1 MGALFW
7 FFVWSPTT
15 PCYVGTHPC
24 RQAGLGLDYPTFVR
38 SFGDESMIALLVRMW
53 LRLNWSGIALF
64 VIWFKPSNQ
73 KWINC
78 DYLSKKRVSMTVY
91 MIISPSM
98 AEKKHT
104 LPAFPFLQIL
114 CPFVVDESPIHAF
127 FTKSCNHQA
136 AISQFPIGYIPNS
149 TKNIRNPEIPNN
161 SHFNVGCSQ
170 HFEARSLIPWGEDS
184 APPLPRRADAAVP
197 APNGPP
203 ATPRRVLSAWGS
215 TGRGRKGLPGRCQ
228 RSHAAPVG
236 PYQKSRFKQEKS
248 DRTWS
253 ENWTCAF
260 FLVMWKA
267 LKEEVLDRCQIF
279 LKT

>member
-1 MGALFW
+1 
-7 FFVWSPTT
+7 
-15 PCYVGTHPC
+15 
-24 RQAGLGLDYPTFVR
+24 
-38 SFGDESMIALLVRMW
+38 
-53 LRLNWSGIALF
+53 
-64 VIWFKPSNQ
+64 
-73 KWINC
+73 
-78 DYLSKKRVSMTVY
+78 MTVY

-104 LPAFPFLQIL
+104 LPAFPFLQMI
-114 CPFVVDESPIHAF
+114 CPLVVDESPLHAF

-161 SHFNVGCSQ
+161 PHFNVGCSQ
-170 HFEARSLIPWGEDS
+170 HFEARSLIPWGQDS
-184 APPLPRRADAAVP
+184 APPLRRRADAAVP

-203 ATPRRVLSAWGS
+203 ASPRRGPSAWGS

-236 PYQKSRFKQEKS
+236 PYQKIPKADSIRKNLTGLDLRTEHVRFF
-248 DRTWS
+248 W
-253 ENWTCAF
+253 W
-260 FLVMWKA
+260 MWKA

-279 LKT
+279 LKTYRLDK

>member
-1 MGALFW
+1 
-7 FFVWSPTT
+7 
-15 PCYVGTHPC
+15 
-24 RQAGLGLDYPTFVR
+24 
-38 SFGDESMIALLVRMW
+38 
-53 LRLNWSGIALF
+53 
-64 VIWFKPSNQ
+64 
-73 KWINC
+73 
-78 DYLSKKRVSMTVY
+78 

-98 AEKKHT
+98 AEKTHFASIPISRNDMPVCCWGTPCHPLST
-104 LPAFPFLQIL
+104 LCSPKVAITKQPYHNFQLAI
-114 CPFVVDESPIHAF
+114 SPI
-127 FTKSCNHQA
+127 Q
-136 AISQFPIGYIPNS
+136 Q
-149 TKNIRNPEIPNN
+149 KNIRNHEIPNN
-161 SHFNVGCSQ
+161 PHFNVGCSQ

-203 ATPRRVLSAWGS
+203 ATPRRGPSAWGS

-236 PYQKSRFKQEKS
+236 PYQKQIQAWKIWQDLIWEL
-248 DRTWS
+248 
-253 ENWTCAF
+253 NMCV